1 VSEVFQDKSIPSDS
15 LVGRETYGGLLITM
29 VGSLNHGGSIDY
41 VGSLNLWWV
50 LNIMMVKFY
59 VWVRKLLSV
68 RSQVINL
75 FQQIHWLVVKHM
87 VGFSNNGGFF
97 EPWWVN

>member
-1 VSEVFQDKSIPSDS
+1 MLGIRSISSNKSIPTDS

-68 RSQVINL
+68 RSI
-75 FQQIHWLVVKHM
+75 
-87 VGFSNNGGFF
+87 SR
-97 EPWWVN
+97 